1 MLKMIKQLS
10 YILKLFFI
18 CFYLNYSHVSFTVS
32 SAIDINYEIIEVF
45 AVTSRNKQTLI
56 HILKSDEP
64 FSVRTLKAR
73 IRLVV
78 KKFSKYSNQFSLQ

>member
-1 MLKMIKQLS
+1 MLKMITQIS

-18 CFYLNYSHVSFTVS
+18 CFYLDYSHISFTIS
-32 SAIDINYEIIEVF
+32 SAIDISYEIIEVF
-45 AVTSRNKQTLI
+45 TVTSRNKETLVYT
-56 HILKSDEP
+56 LKSDEP
-64 FSVRTLKAR
+64 SSVRTVEAR